1 MIFYSNFLFFLTLL
15 FIYYILQT
23 MVIRKMMVKKFVD
36 ATLQQQP
43 ENKQSFSRMWRMGYR
58 YDAKISAIIL
68 VAPFVIGSILAIFSL
83 EKTVATLFSLYIF
96 IVSLLFT
103 GINIGNYF
111 YFKTY
116 KSYYNIFMFGLV
128 EDDTK
133 AVLNN
138 IYEDYPII
146 KLTGLTFCLAILPT
160 YSCYYFLIDQPLLA
174 FHSIFLSVYVLVTLI
189 YLAYAARGY
198 FFTHP
203 LAKMHAQVSSLS
215 IINQMVPNG
224 IIAMKWAFEDR
235 KRDIKFA
242 PVNMDE
248 GEQLITTF
256 QPFTPIPSQPTNLI
270 QSFFTAK
277 TAKNPFL
284 EQHPPHVVMALMESF
299 GNNFLHFDH
308 PETNDLLGKLRPY
321 FQQDYLFKRF
331 TSDYNGTAPSLASL
345 YFHSPIQNIS
355 QSVAQ
360 NVSLKQTPFHLYRS
374 KGYKTIFITAGNI
387 MWRNLA
393 NYLPLQGV
401 DELYDQNT
409 IIDNFPEAK
418 DSLSYWGVADEYAFK
433 LAEKLLTQST
443 QPLFI
448 NILTMTNHPPFK
460 APDHYQ
466 PYPVNPEVL
475 TGKILAKD
483 LQEQKNI
490 LQAFQYAA
498 NALGEFIQ
506 SIENSDLVNN
516 TIIAASGDHHMRA
529 MENHFPIDLF
539 LDKTVP
545 FFVHLPQQ
553 LKQQLEIDFQPA
565 RLGSHKDIMP
575 TLYSLSLSN
584 CEYWHLGG
592 RNLLSNQADKNFNF
606 AFNETVIATSNA
618 VYDIH
623 TENIIKYQ
631 WDLQTGETG
640 QIAEISDDEV
650 KQIKA
655 YQQLL
660 YWQINYHVAGASPQP
675 SSC

>member
-1 MIFYSNFLFFLTLL
+1 MIFYSNFLFSLTLL
-15 FIYYILQT
+15 FVYYILQT
-23 MVIRKMMVKKFVD
+23 TLIRHYMIKHFVD
-36 ATLQQQP
+36 PKIYQQT
-43 ENKQSFSRMWRMGYR
+43 ENQQSISRMWRMGYR
-58 YDAKISAIIL
+58 YDAKISAIII
-68 VAPFVIGSILAIFSL
+68 AIPFIIGSIFALFSL
-83 EKTVATLFSLYIF
+83 EKIILVGFCFYLFIISLFF
-96 IVSLLFT
+96 I

-116 KSYYNIFMFGLV
+116 KSYYNIFIFGLV

-146 KLTGLTFCLAILPT
+146 KLFLFTLIAALIPAFIF
-160 YSCYYFLIDQPLLA
+160 YYFLTAQPLAPLNPLA
-174 FHSIFLSVYVLVTLI
+174 IYLYATASLI

-203 LAKMHAQVSSLS
+203 LAKMHAQVSALS

-224 IIAMKWAFEDR
+224 VIAMKWAFEDR

-242 PVNMDE
+242 PVNITE

-256 QPFTPIPSQPTNLI
+256 QQFTQQPIQQNLI
-270 QSFFTAK
+270 PTFFTAK
-277 TAKNPFL
+277 TEKNIFL
-284 EQHPPHVVMALMESF
+284 EQQPPHVVMALMESF
-299 GNNFLHFDH
+299 GNNFLQFDQ
-308 PETNDLLGKLRPY
+308 PQTNDLLGKLRPY
-321 FQQDYLFKRF
+321 FQQDFLFKHV
-331 TSDYNGTAPSLASL
+331 TADYNGTAPSLASL

-360 NVSLKQTPFHLYRS
+360 NLTLKQTPFFTYKA

-401 DELYDQNT
+401 DQLYDQNT

-418 DSLSYWGVADEYAFK
+418 ESLSYWGVADEYAFK
-433 LAEKLLTQST
+433 LAEKLLQQAT

-460 APDHYQ
+460 APNHYQ
-466 PYPVNPEVL
+466 PYPVDPTVL
-475 TGKILAKD
+475 NGKILAKD
-483 LQEQKNI
+483 LNEQKNI

-506 SIENSDLVNN
+506 SIEQTPCAER

-529 MENHFPIDLF
+529 MENHFPRDLF

-545 FFVHLPQQ
+545 FFIHLPPQ
-553 LKQQLEIDFQPA
+553 LKQQINIDFQPY

-575 TLYSLSLSN
+575 TLYALSLSD

-592 RNLLSNQADKNFNF
+592 RNLLSTQADNTFNF
-606 AFNETVIATSNA
+606 AFNETVIATPDA

-631 WDLQTGETG
+631 WDRETG
-640 QIAEISDDEV
+640 LTTGIVEISNDEIA
-650 KQIKA
+650 QIKA

-660 YWQINYHVAGASPQP
+660 YWQINYHIAGVKE
-675 SSC
+675 